1 MSRSATGW
9 KCFRKL
15 ECASGEF
22 TGYRNTVL
30 HAEFGMEHSR
40 SSTGVDRTRRVASLV
55 QRELTQIM
63 LKELSDPR
71 IGMVTITEIEMSKDL
86 KTAKVFVFGSGP
98 GQELQESVN
107 TLNHAA
113 PYIRK
118 LLGNRLKMK
127 STPAVQF
134 HSDQF
139 LEHGEHMMKLID
151 KVSAV
156 KKES

>member
-1 MSRSATGW
+1 
-9 KCFRKL
+9 
-15 ECASGEF
+15 
-22 TGYRNTVL
+22 
-30 HAEFGMEHSR
+30 MEHSR

-63 LKELSDPR
+63 LKKLSDPR

-98 GQELQESVN
+98 GQELQDSVN

-118 LLGNRLKMK
+118 LLGSRLKMK

-134 HSDQF
+134 YSDQF
-139 LEHGEHMMKLID
+139 LAHSEQVMKLID
-151 KVSAV
+151 KVSAT
-156 KKES
+156 KEQS